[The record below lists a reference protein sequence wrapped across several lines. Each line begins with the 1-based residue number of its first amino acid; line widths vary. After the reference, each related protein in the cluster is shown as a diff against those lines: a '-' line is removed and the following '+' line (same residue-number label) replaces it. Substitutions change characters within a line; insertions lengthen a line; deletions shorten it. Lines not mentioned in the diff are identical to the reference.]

1 MPGSKYTVE
10 INLAGNLRS
19 GLKDVEKG
27 LGKVQKQLSDFQGVH
42 KESQKVDEKNSILGK
57 IGGHLKGDAIKEF
70 GEKLGEYSA
79 RFKNFARGVMQSG
92 EGLFKEIIGDAALF
106 EDTASSMRFAFGSE
120 WESVMDKVKRE
131 SAKLTFTFQEVS
143 ELAASMGR
151 MDINPFGTSAEKLD
165 IFKSKTGE
173 MVSALEVLQD
183 TADAVGKSTG
193 DLTASIR
200 NAMAGDWVS
209 LQDRFDI
216 PRESIKEWRKEID
229 KTTDKQEKY
238 NILVAKLAEM
248 FGGAGKEKAMNWN
261 KAIAQVPDLLQQLRA
276 GVGEAGL
283 KVLTKEVFGFVDA
296 LKELVTDKEAVK
308 ALSDAFLMVAEAV
321 GFVIRLGAKVVIWIK
336 DILKAAPWLPK
347 LAIGFTLIAVAA
359 SALLGVLLG
368 IVSTLLVAAGTIAMV
383 GAKAMLVAAGISI
396 ALLPVLLAVAAGAA
410 LIGLLFYAIGQNI
423 QKGMGG
429 TSLTLLEKVKL
440 VLEGIGE
447 LLGSY
452 DGKTGKLSEGMAEK
466 LRKAGLLEFV
476 TDLFKIYHRVRTF
489 FSSFIDTLSMIG
501 DLLAPVILPML
512 EELKLAFFEFT
523 DALGITNTKTKAAGS
538 DTKSWAEA
546 GKALALVIVAIVG
559 ELARMITIGARIAR
573 LAMEFKIIQIVL
585 GLIAVNAAAWAVAMV
600 PIVLLTAAI
609 ATPFIMISALLGTI
623 INKMVMFAKLIKEVV
638 TGSKSFGD
646 AMSEFGASFVKDQ
659 GESWAKYGLR
669 QVFGLEDTET
679 VSKGPG
685 GVPVASDTPAITS
698 VPSGVTTT
706 PGVLGGASSAVSEA
720 LYAGAG
726 TQPAVP
732 VAGEDPAAAAIEKS
746 NGILAQIKD
755 ALGNAQTIV
764 QIDSEDVAARIQ
776 RNGRLVNGAD

>member
-1 MPGSKYTVE
+1 MPGSKYTVQMD
-10 INLAGNLRS
+10 LTGNLKK
-19 GLKDVEKG
+19 GLKDLEGG
-27 LGKVQKQLSDFQGVH
+27 LGRVQQQIHGFQDLY
-42 KESQKVDEKNSILGK
+42 KESQKVDEKNSILGRLA
-57 IGGHLKGDAIKEF
+57 GHLKGDAVRQF
-70 GEKLGEYSA
+70 GEKLGEYSDK
-79 RFKNFARGVMQSG
+79 FKNFARGVIQSG
-92 EGLFKEIIGDAALF
+92 EGLFKEIIGDASLF

-120 WESVMDKVKRE
+120 WEQVMDKVKRE

-151 MDINPFGTSAEKLD
+151 MDINPFGTSAEKLE

-229 KTTDKQEKY
+229 KTTDKQQKY
-238 NILVAKLAEM
+238 NILIEKLAAM

-321 GFVIRLGAKVVIWIK
+321 AFIIRVGAKLVIWIK

-347 LAIGFTLIAVAA
+347 LAVGFALITAAA

-368 IVSTLLVAAGTIAMV
+368 IVSTLLVAAGMIAMV
-383 GAKAMLVAAGISI
+383 GLKAMLIAAGITI
-396 ALLPVLLAVAAGAA
+396 ALLPVLAAVAAGAA

-429 TSLTLLEKVKL
+429 ESLTLLEKVKL

-489 FSSFIDTLSMIG
+489 FSNFIDTLSMIG

-512 EELKLAFFEFT
+512 EELKLAFFEMT

-546 GKALALVIVAIVG
+546 GKALALVIVWIVG
-559 ELARMITIGARIAR
+559 ELARMITIGARLTR
-573 LAMEFKIIQIVL
+573 LALEFKIIHAIL
-585 GLIAVNAAAWAVAMV
+585 GLIVVNMAVWAISMI
-600 PIVLLTAAI
+600 PIALLAVAI
-609 ATPFIMISALLGTI
+609 ATPFVLISALLGTI

-638 TGSKSFGD
+638 SGSKSFGD

-659 GESWAKYGLR
+659 GESWVKYGLR
-669 QVFGLEDTET
+669 QVFGEDSESA
-679 VSKGPG
+679 SKGPG
-685 GVPVASDTPAITS
+685 RVALTPDMPGITS
-698 VPSGVTTT
+698 VPSGPTAA
-706 PGVLGGASSAVSEA
+706 PGILGGAASTVSEA

-726 TQPAVP
+726 AQQTAPAP
-732 VAGEDPAAAAIEKS
+732 GEDPAAAAIEKS
-746 NGILAQIKD
+746 NGLLAQIKA
-755 ALGNAQTIV
+755 ALGDGPQTIV
-764 QIDSEDVAARIQ
+764 QIDSEEVAARIQ